1 MPTTRKGGKPNQRA
15 RIQSQSLQIGQL
27 ETTPTRRH
35 LQSRRVDDKP
45 DPPSAQQPPQASAN
59 EFEDKIDDAD
69 LMGLDDEQDVP
80 RDFWSEAAST
90 HRSTPAPEAGRTHF
104 DSPSSVID
112 DFSSLRSGSGKLPS
126 TQPLPSQLVAGPEA
140 NNYDFSETA
149 TTARRSSPVQPHNTL
164 SQVALDRAWEYPEN
178 NTVPELPG
186 TIPESYQVPETDP
199 MKHLPENELYDA
211 TPASEE
217 EDQAPKSAEA
227 KGSVFKRGK
236 QKVKPVL
243 EFDATTQKVIEPQ
256 RTTAN
261 QSPHISMVESMRQA
275 YAASVSPTEDTKKPT
290 PKSRKKPSPKVAK
303 KAVPKAPPKAP
314 PKPSPRAAPKVIAKP
329 SPKPSPKPARKA
341 AAAAARR
348 ITRQSAL
355 AEELTQP
362 SSEAIISP
370 AVERADPVTKASS
383 AATKKTTAKTIV
395 KTEPSLQPAEAQG
408 EPKGINDT
416 QGSTENPILLSS
428 AASSSSL
435 SDINDSVPP
444 NDQAGVSPLDPA
456 PAHESE
462 MLVDPFV
469 VPEEMIDVA
478 QDDQHQIVAPNPR
491 VPKPTHPVRR
501 PERRATAQEKSI
513 TVRADPKGP
522 LLQRTNRPPIR
533 IGPGEV
539 LSARDANMLAQYNA
553 SKANTLKRTTTTR
566 DTLVD
571 TSAPPRKVM
580 KRSRSF
586 SISQAGSPLPVDT
599 TGYPIEE
606 TSPIDE
612 EEDEPPSVSNTNKQA
627 NGLQQDLHAQILASL
642 QVPDEKLPEVHDD
655 KAQDEEEAAE
665 PTLPKGPS
673 EEVSEELHGL
683 VKTMLRRLQT
693 KENTIYRTADAYQKN
708 SIDCVGKLE
717 RKYEQERHLL
727 SKTWKQ
733 DGDRFIRDSRSA
745 RAALEEQ
752 RKLREEATRKMQE
765 TVARRQHLF
774 RKAITSLH
782 ALGQLTEDEDH

>member
-1 MPTTRKGGKPNQRA
+1 
-15 RIQSQSLQIGQL
+15 
-27 ETTPTRRH
+27 
-35 LQSRRVDDKP
+35 VDDKP

-149 TTARRSSPVQPHNTL
+149 TTAQRSSPVQPHNTL

-227 KGSVFKRGK
+227 KGSALKRGK

-256 RTTAN
+256 RKTES
-261 QSPHISMVESMRQA
+261 QSPHTSMVESMRQA
-275 YAASVSPTEDTKKPT
+275 YAASVSPTEDTKKSI
-290 PKSRKKPSPKVAK
+290 PKPRKKPSPKVAK
-303 KAVPKAPPKAP
+303 AVSKAASKAASKAP

-355 AEELTQP
+355 VEELTQP

-383 AATKKTTAKTIV
+383 AATKKTTTAKTIV

-444 NDQAGVSPLDPA
+444 KDQTGVSPLDPS

-469 VPEEMIDVA
+469 VPEELIDVA
-478 QDDQHQIVAPNPR
+478 QDDQHKIIAPKPR

-513 TVRADPKGP
+513 TVRADPKEP

-539 LSARDANMLAQYNA
+539 LSARDANTLAQYNA
-553 SKANTLKRTTTTR
+553 SKANNLKRTTTTR

-599 TGYPIEE
+599 TGYTVEE

-612 EEDEPPSVSNTNKQA
+612 EEDAPPSVSNTNKQ
-627 NGLQQDLHAQILASL
+627 
-642 QVPDEKLPEVHDD
+642 
-655 KAQDEEEAAE
+655 
-665 PTLPKGPS
+665 TLGHRRS
-673 EEVSEELHGL
+673 QR
-683 VKTMLRRLQT
+683 LRDR
-693 KENTIYRTADAYQKN
+693 AD
-708 SIDCVGKLE
+708 
-717 RKYEQERHLL
+717 
-727 SKTWKQ
+727 
-733 DGDRFIRDSRSA
+733 
-745 RAALEEQ
+745 
-752 RKLREEATRKMQE
+752 
-765 TVARRQHLF
+765 
-774 RKAITSLH
+774 
-782 ALGQLTEDEDH
+782 

>member
-15 RIQSQSLQIGQL
+15 RIQSLQIGQL
-27 ETTPTRRH
+27 ETTPTSRH

-69 LMGLDDEQDVP
+69 LMVLDDEQDVP
-80 RDFWSEAAST
+80 KDFWSEAAST
-90 HRSTPAPEAGRTHF
+90 HRSTPAPEAGRAHF

-126 TQPLPSQLVAGPEA
+126 TQPLPSQLVAGPQA

-164 SQVALDRAWEYPEN
+164 SQAALDRAWEYPEN

-186 TIPESYQVPETDP
+186 TIPESYQVPEIDT

-217 EDQAPKSAEA
+217 EDQAPNSAEA
-227 KGSVFKRGK
+227 KGSVLKRAK

-256 RTTAN
+256 RKTAN
-261 QSPHISMVESMRQA
+261 QSPHKSMVESMRQA
-275 YAASVSPTEDTKKPT
+275 YAASVSPTEGTKKPT
-290 PKSRKKPSPKVAK
+290 PKPRKKPSPTVAK
-303 KAVPKAPPKAP
+303 KAATKAASKAP
-314 PKPSPRAAPKVIAKP
+314 PKPSPKAALKVAKP
-329 SPKPSPKPARKA
+329 CLKTTLKPARKA

-355 AEELTQP
+355 VEELTQP
-362 SSEAIISP
+362 SSDEANIISP
-370 AVERADPVTKASS
+370 AVERADPVAKTS
-383 AATKKTTAKTIV
+383 ATATKKTTTTKTIV
-395 KTEPSLQPAEAQG
+395 KTEPSLQPAKAQE
-408 EPKGINDT
+408 EPKAMNNT

-428 AASSSSL
+428 AGSSSSL
-435 SDINDSVPP
+435 SDVDDFAPP
-444 NDQAGVSPLDPA
+444 NDQAEIPPL
-456 PAHESE
+456 
-462 MLVDPFV
+462 
-469 VPEEMIDVA
+469 
-478 QDDQHQIVAPNPR
+478 
-491 VPKPTHPVRR
+491 RR
-501 PERRATAQEKSI
+501 TTAREKSI
-513 TVRADPKGP
+513 TVRADPKEP
-522 LLQRTNRPPIR
+522 LLQRTSRPPIR

-553 SKANTLKRTTTTR
+553 PKGNTLKRTTTTR

-586 SISQAGSPLPVDT
+586 SISQAGSPLPVDA
-599 TGYPIEE
+599 TGYPVEE
-606 TSPIDE
+606 TSPIDAE
-612 EEDEPPSVSNTNKQA
+612 EYEPSPIPYTNKQT

-655 KAQDEEEAAE
+655 KARDEEEATE
-665 PTLPKGPS
+665 QTLPKGPS
-673 EEVSEELHGL
+673 EELSEELHGF
-683 VKTMLRRLQT
+683 VKTVLRRLQA
-693 KENTIYRTADAYQKN
+693 KEEDTIYRTADVYQKN
-708 SIDCVGKLE
+708 SIDCVGKIE
-717 RKYEQERHLL
+717 RKYEQEKQLL

-733 DGDRFIRDSRSA
+733 DGDRFVRDSRSA
-745 RAALEEQ
+745 RAALDKQ
-752 RKLREEATRKMQE
+752 RKLRQEATRTMQE
-765 TVARRQHLF
+765 TVARRQYLF
-774 RKAITSLH
+774 QKAITSLH
-782 ALGQLTEDEDH
+782 ALHGRLTDRQAQEDEDQE

>member
-1 MPTTRKGGKPNQRA
+1 
-15 RIQSQSLQIGQL
+15 
-27 ETTPTRRH
+27 
-35 LQSRRVDDKP
+35 VDDKP

-69 LMGLDDEQDVP
+69 LMGLDDEIDVS
-80 RDFWSEAAST
+80 RDFWSEATST

-140 NNYDFSETA
+140 NKYDFSETA
-149 TTARRSSPVQPHNTL
+149 TTARRSSPVPPHNTL

-186 TIPESYQVPETDP
+186 TIPESYQVPETGS

-227 KGSVFKRGK
+227 KGSALKRGK

-256 RTTAN
+256 RKTEN
-261 QSPHISMVESMRQA
+261 QSPHMSMVESMRQS

-290 PKSRKKPSPKVAK
+290 PKPRKKPSPKVAK
-303 KAVPKAPPKAP
+303 AVPKA
-314 PKPSPRAAPKVIAKP
+314 APKVTA
-329 SPKPSPKPARKA
+329 KPSPKPARKA

-355 AEELTQP
+355 IEELTQP
-362 SSEAIISP
+362 SSEEANISP

-383 AATKKTTAKTIV
+383 AATKTIV
-395 KTEPSLQPAEAQG
+395 KAEPSLQPAEAQG

-435 SDINDSVPP
+435 SDINDSVPL

-456 PAHESE
+456 PAHEPE

-469 VPEEMIDVA
+469 VPEELIDVA
-478 QDDQHQIVAPNPR
+478 QDDQHQIVAPKPR

-513 TVRADPKGP
+513 TVRADPKEP

-539 LSARDANMLAQYNA
+539 LSARDANTLAQYNA

-566 DTLVD
+566 GTLVD

-586 SISQAGSPLPVDT
+586 SISQAGSPLPVDA
-599 TGYPIEE
+599 TGYPVEE

-612 EEDEPPSVSNTNKQA
+612 EEDESPSVSNTNKQTS
-627 NGLQQDLHAQILASL
+627 GHRRSQR
-642 QVPDEKLPEVHDD
+642 
-655 KAQDEEEAAE
+655 
-665 PTLPKGPS
+665 
-673 EEVSEELHGL
+673 
-683 VKTMLRRLQT
+683 LR
-693 KENTIYRTADAYQKN
+693 N
-708 SIDCVGKLE
+708 
-717 RKYEQERHLL
+717 
-727 SKTWKQ
+727 
-733 DGDRFIRDSRSA
+733 
-745 RAALEEQ
+745 
-752 RKLREEATRKMQE
+752 
-765 TVARRQHLF
+765 
-774 RKAITSLH
+774 
-782 ALGQLTEDEDH
+782 LTD